1 MIATT
6 FPRVQTKATAQRP
19 RPKILSIRLI
29 LSIQV
34 KTLPSPVHPEL
45 VEGYPLSSR
54 AQRGNLVAVATV
66 VLGTCEGIQTPLI
79 RRIPSILF
87 IPVNNAPNANDFGK
101 QLEAETR
108 H

>member
-1 MIATT
+1 MIATAS
-6 FPRVQTKATAQRP
+6 PRVQTKATAQRP
-19 RPKILSIRLI
+19 RPKILSI
-29 LSIQV
+29 QV
-34 KTLPSPVHPEL
+34 KTLPSPAHPEL

-66 VLGTCEGIQTPLI
+66 VLGTREGIQTPLI
-79 RRIPSILF
+79 RRILF